1 MRMQLSLA
9 WDEVTIPQGQL
20 PAQSDQVVLPSAVPC
35 TSYFAIV
42 NVRSNVM
49 CFVSR
54 LVSFN

>member
-1 MRMQLSLA
+1 MQLSLA